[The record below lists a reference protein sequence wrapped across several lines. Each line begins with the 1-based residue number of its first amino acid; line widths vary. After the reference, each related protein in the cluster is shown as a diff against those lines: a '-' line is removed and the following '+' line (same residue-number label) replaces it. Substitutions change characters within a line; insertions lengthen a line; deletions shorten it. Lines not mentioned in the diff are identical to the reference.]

1 MTLSALHLILLLA
14 GILTLVVC
22 LLVLIL
28 QLRRL
33 KKDLHRC
40 RAEQTL
46 CVPPTASAPPAT
58 ADSSGPTAS
67 FGDSLLQASLKQRL
81 QTGADWRPP
90 PEKYGYA
97 AALADQGMDAEG
109 IAAVLQFPIEAAQQI
124 VTLKRA
130 ARGRQNP
137 PDKDLGCKCL

>member
-1 MTLSALHLILLLA
+1 MTLSALPLILLLVS
-14 GILTLVVC
+14 ILILVAC
-22 LLVLIL
+22 LLALIL

-33 KKDLHRC
+33 KKELHRC
-40 RAEQTL
+40 LAEKAL
-46 CVPPTASAPPAT
+46 GAPKAASAPPET
-58 ADSSGPTAS
+58 ADSRGPAVN
-67 FGDSLLQASLKQRL
+67 FDDSLMQASLKQRL

-109 IAAVLQFPIEAAQQI
+109 IAAVLQFPLEAAQQI

-137 PDKDLGCKCL
+137 PDTTLSCK